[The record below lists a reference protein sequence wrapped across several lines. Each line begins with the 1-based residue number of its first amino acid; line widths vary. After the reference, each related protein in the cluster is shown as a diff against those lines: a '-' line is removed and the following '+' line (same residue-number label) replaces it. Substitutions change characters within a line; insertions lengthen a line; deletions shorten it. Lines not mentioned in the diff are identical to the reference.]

1 MTKLKQNNTE
11 DNHDSIQQATAYL
24 LHCVNLLE
32 TAIAQQPISAQHTEK
47 LILAQALKKSEEAR
61 AKLEAANNEVAKK
74 LIGTMELLRDILE
87 SQE

>member
-1 MTKLKQNNTE
+1 MTKLKQNNNK
-11 DNHDSIQQATAYL
+11 DNHKSIQQATAYL

-32 TAIAQQPISAQHTEK
+32 TAIAQQTTSAQHTEK
-47 LILAQALKKSEEAR
+47 LILTQAFKKSEEAR
-61 AKLEAANNEVAKK
+61 VKLETANNEVAKK